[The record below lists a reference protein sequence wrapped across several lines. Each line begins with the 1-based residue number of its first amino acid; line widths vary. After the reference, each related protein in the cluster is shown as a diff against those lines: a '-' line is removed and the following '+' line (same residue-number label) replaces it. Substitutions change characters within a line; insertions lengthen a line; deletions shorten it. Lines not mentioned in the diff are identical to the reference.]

1 MMRKHERQMAL
12 EHKKQQHQQVTDA
25 QKHER
30 EGLAA
35 RLQADPQGAVH
46 MQALDAMHK
55 LLSAPAIIERDPV
68 TGRAIGIRRT
78 PMN

>member
-1 MMRKHERQMAL
+1 
-12 EHKKQQHQQVTDA
+12 
-25 QKHER
+25 
-30 EGLAA
+30 
-35 RLQADPQGAVH
+35 